1 MGPGQRPASKRPW
14 TWPPEVARVH
24 HLALLCG
31 LFRGGSSTD
40 WDPCGLLPRPCGLAS
55 PCLLGASG
63 GRWQVRTNHR
73 AASAEDGGCSR
84 FRLRFRHKG
93 SRNPYWGHSREK
105 VAPGKAALTGLY
117 ENGQPRPRYAQ
128 ACVFPPPW
136 QLIAIQK
143 HPVDHSIGEGQAK
156 CPGHG
161 WDGLDSF
168 HGLGFHYQTDPL
180 GVPIILRESSKDS
193 QPSKMQAG

>member
-1 MGPGQRPASKRPW
+1 MRGLQIHVRSSELITPGDPQKRTPSPGFSAIIRHSASPRPNMGPGQRPASKRPW

-128 ACVFPPPW
+128 ACVFPP
-136 QLIAIQK
+136 LAAHC
-143 HPVDHSIGEGQAK
+143 HPK
-156 CPGHG
+156 TPGG
-161 WDGLDSF
+161 
-168 HGLGFHYQTDPL
+168 
-180 GVPIILRESSKDS
+180 S
-193 QPSKMQAG
+193 QHW